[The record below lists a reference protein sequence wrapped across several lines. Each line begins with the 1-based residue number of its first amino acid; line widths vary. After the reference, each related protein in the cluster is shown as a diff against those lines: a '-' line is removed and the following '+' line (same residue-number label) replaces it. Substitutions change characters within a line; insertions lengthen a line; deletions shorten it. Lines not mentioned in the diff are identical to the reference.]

1 MGPDAQHKVL
11 PEERVHLTQ
20 EPSTRQWGTSAVS
33 RCARESGEVGG
44 TSLGGAGKEGAQMS
58 SGNRALS
65 LPARSSCH
73 LCQVTLPRQLILL
86 LAKRLRQVSMATAAG
101 LPLGSAGS
109 SGSALGTDTHST
121 NTSPAGALLQLV
133 PLVKRFRQKKKVQ
146 EAASRE
152 RVGGQL

>member
-1 MGPDAQHKVL
+1 MGPDAQDKVL

-33 RCARESGEVGG
+33 RCAESGEVGG
-44 TSLGGAGKEGAQMS
+44 TSLGGAGKEGVQMS

-65 LPARSSCH
+65 LPARSCH

-86 LAKRLRQVSMATAAG
+86 LAKRLRRVSMATAAG

>member
-1 MGPDAQHKVL
+1 M
-11 PEERVHLTQ
+11 
-20 EPSTRQWGTSAVS
+20 
-33 RCARESGEVGG
+33 GG
-44 TSLGGAGKEGAQMS
+44 TSLGGAGKEGVQMS

-65 LPARSSCH
+65 LPARSCH

-86 LAKRLRQVSMATAAG
+86 LAKRLRRVSMATAAG

-109 SGSALGTDTHST
+109 SGSALGTNTHST